1 MEAGIYTVSE
11 LRIGNLLGFYKPEIS
26 EMQVG
31 RVNEIYV
38 DDEKTYRII
47 LNEYSHNIGLTTVGV
62 KPIQLTEERLVK
74 FGFVKVGE
82 YYDKAFNGGV
92 LRIDEAQIMIFEGSE
107 YALNIAMDYDCIILP
122 IEVKHIHQLQNLYF
136 ALTGEELIPK

>member
-11 LRIGNLLGFYKPEIS
+11 LRIGNLLGFYKPEIR

-62 KPIQLTEERLVK
+62 KPIQLTEEWLVK
-74 FGFVKVGE
+74 FGFKATCHSDGIKKSDEIHHKDFNHSCYEWCDNELRYTGGE
-82 YYDKAFNGGV
+82 GLFFS
-92 LRIDEAQIMIFEGSE
+92 R
-107 YALNIAMDYDCIILP
+107 P
-122 IEVKHIHQLQNLYF
+122 IRYIHDLQNLYC
-136 ALTGEELIPK
+136 ALTGEELISK